1 MAKIYSEHTIKT
13 KRFGELKFSS
23 LREKMQGVALL
34 LKKQHPDKHFLIELV
49 KELLETPLQNKD
61 ALDTLAPAVLKRIGI
76 NLLKFNYLKL
86 EPGKGNFFHK
96 FRLAIHG
103 CMETQREQD
112 KKWEKQTLASF
123 GLTKM
128 SFADLKCQ
136 HALLEQARREQL
148 SLEEAKRQQS
158 LIEEANRQRNAAN
171 LFVGNLVLKHI
182 PLSALESIN
191 RAAENLNQ
199 SFLIMKAAMA
209 KPLLDTQSALEKMN
223 SNFKAAFSPL
233 LEQFNLISRTAV
245 EINASLSARIREAL
259 NPNVMDSLN
268 RQYEAFRALAASI
281 PEEHFTKYANVPLDI
296 YLENFRNNSV
306 SALETYLEENAAD
319 NYEEDTKELNT
330 FLKRL
335 KKTKINLSPQKVIVL
350 LSFIHEAGMQ
360 LYEIKSK
367 IEKGELD
374 STYFSLA
381 ILGMVVTFLTL
392 YIVFDRNEPKQ

>member
-1 MAKIYSEHTIKT
+1 
-13 KRFGELKFSS
+13 
-23 LREKMQGVALL
+23 MQGVALL